1 MIRSRSGG
9 GGRLWRS
16 CEVLGRDEDEEEDA
30 GIFGTGLQDWED
42 LQDGGGGRGR
52 WWWGFFGLGGFEEVG
67 EEGVEGGAE
76 EVGGGAVPG
85 VVEGVGGAGE
95 V

>member
-16 CEVLGRDEDEEEDA
+16 FEVLGRDEEEEEEEDA

-42 LQDGGGGRGR
+42 LQDGGK
-52 WWWGFFGLGGFEEVG
+52 
-67 EEGVEGGAE
+67 
-76 EVGGGAVPG
+76 
-85 VVEGVGGAGE
+85 
-95 V
+95 

>member
-1 MIRSRSGG
+1 MG
-9 GGRLWRS
+9 
-16 CEVLGRDEDEEEDA
+16 EEDEEA
-30 GIFGTGLQDWED
+30 RRTRGTRTIVG
-42 LQDGGGGRGR
+42 
-52 WWWGFFGLGGFEEVG
+52 GFFGLGGFEEVG

>member
-16 CEVLGRDEDEEEDA
+16 CE
-30 GIFGTGLQDWED
+30 IFWTGLQDWED
-42 LQDGGGGRGR
+42 LQDGGRGR
-52 WWWGFFGLGGFEEVG
+52 WWEGFFGLGGFEGVG

-76 EVGGGAVPG
+76 EVGTGAVPG
-85 VVEGVGGAGE
+85 VVESVGGAGE
-95 V
+95 VEEKMGDVLAG

>member
-16 CEVLGRDEDEEEDA
+16 FEVLGRDEDEEEDA

-42 LQDGGGGRGR
+42 LQDGGK
-52 WWWGFFGLGGFEEVG
+52 
-67 EEGVEGGAE
+67 
-76 EVGGGAVPG
+76 
-85 VVEGVGGAGE
+85 
-95 V
+95 

>member
-1 MIRSRSGG
+1 MG
-9 GGRLWRS
+9 
-16 CEVLGRDEDEEEDA
+16 EEDED
-30 GIFGTGLQDWED
+30 
-42 LQDGGGGRGR
+42 DGGV
-52 WWWGFFGLGGFEEVG
+52 GFFGLGGFEEVG

-95 V
+95 VEEVVGDVLLG